1 MDKKAVKKV
10 IKIEPVSTAISVEK
24 PTARRVCAYCRV
36 STGSAEQNSSFEAQ
50 VEYYTRLIEEKVNW
64 ICAGIYAD
72 QARSGTKTSGRDQFQ
87 RMLQDCRLGKIDL
100 ILTKS
105 VTRFARNTVDSIK
118 VIRELKKLGVEIYF
132 EKERVST
139 LSEKSEQLRTIL
151 SSIAQ
156 AESENIST
164 NSRWSIRY
172 RFQNGTFTSAV
183 RPMDMKRMKKV
194 N

>member
-1 MDKKAVKKV
+1 M
-10 IKIEPVSTAISVEK
+10 
-24 PTARRVCAYCRV
+24 CRHLCRP
-36 STGSAEQNSSFEAQ
+36 GAKRHENSG
-50 VEYYTRLIEEKVNW
+50 W
-64 ICAGIYAD
+64 D
-72 QARSGTKTSGRDQFQ
+72 QSQ